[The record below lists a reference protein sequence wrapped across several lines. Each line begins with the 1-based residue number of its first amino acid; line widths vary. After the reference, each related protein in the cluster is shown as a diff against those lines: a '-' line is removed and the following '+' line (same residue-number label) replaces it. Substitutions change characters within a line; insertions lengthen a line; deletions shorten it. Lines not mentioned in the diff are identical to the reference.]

1 MNGFLCYR
9 KSKWSEEW
17 RLVKRS
23 QGEERSH
30 PVCTQF
36 SALSAASHSPALSD
50 VRSVRLS
57 LSSCMMRVLSLY
69 ESSFIQCVEFCN
81 SLIKSRFSP
90 CAGQF
95 QVIEDLIL
103 EHRKV
108 KSQPQPDGVCGLPLF
123 LAYVESLL
131 VSSSEIIYRLLPI
144 ITTSNFSKVPEVISL
159 HFQIGDLTLWISCIG
174 Y

>member
-1 MNGFLCYR
+1 MEMSKKVSRGRKMAPCMHYVFCPFCRITFL
-9 KSKWSEEW
+9 
-17 RLVKRS
+17 
-23 QGEERSH
+23 
-30 PVCTQF
+30 
-36 SALSAASHSPALSD
+36 ALSD
-50 VRSVRLS
+50 VHNVRLS

-108 KSQPQPDGVCGLPLF
+108 KSQPQPDGVCGLHLF
-123 LAYVESLL
+123 LAYIESLL
-131 VSSSEIIYRLLPI
+131 VSSLGIIYRLFPI
-144 ITTSNFSKVPEVISL
+144 ISTSNFSKVPEVISL
-159 HFQIGDLTLWISCIG
+159 HFQIEDLTLWISCIG